1 MLPNAKTD
9 LLTNRLIEVILNDE
23 PDFCDYLQ
31 RRILKS
37 LETNSADR
45 FTDILG
51 HRDLNEAKATFRLY
65 ASLEHLVVKAFIIMP
80 NAVLHHDG
88 IEIKNAPE
96 TAVLKHKEKLAQGL
110 KARDVI
116 DTHLVDGIMVET
128 ITIDDFSEQPLY
140 QFEDKWRALS

>member
-9 LLTNRLIEVILNDE
+9 LLTKRLIDVILKDE
-23 PDFCDYLQ
+23 PDFCEYLQ
-31 RRILKS
+31 RRITRS
-37 LETNSADR
+37 LGVNIHDR
-45 FTDILG
+45 FTDILAQ
-51 HRDLNEAKATFRLY
+51 RDLKEARATFRLY
-65 ASLEHLVVKAFIIMP
+65 ASLEHLIVKAFISMP

-110 KARDVI
+110 KARDII
-116 DTHLVDGIMVET
+116 DTHLVDDIMVKA